1 MIVIHYK
8 ILLLNFIP
16 TGNNIVTDGWIG
28 YNFLNNIGYT
38 RYEHNHGR
46 GDWGNG
52 EESTSSETI
61 WSVLKGGIIDT
72 YKAIQ
77 NKDFMFFL
85 KEQEFKYKN
94 KKMTY
99 DEIIN
104 EFLECYNLVKLIG
117 VENIDD
123 TVDTFLSNNYFTSVD
138 NDNSSDSDN

>member
-1 MIVIHYK
+1 M
-8 ILLLNFIP
+8 
-16 TGNNIVTDGWIG
+16 
-28 YNFLNNIGYT
+28 NNIGYT
-38 RYEHNHGR
+38 RYEHNYGR

-52 EESTSSETI
+52 EESTSSSETI

-94 KKMTY
+94 RKLNY

-117 VENIDD
+117 VENIGD
-123 TVDTFLSNNYFTSVD
+123 TDDTFLSNNYFTSVD

>member
-1 MIVIHYK
+1 MNIIMESVIGEMEK
-8 ILLLNFIP
+8 NQLLLKRF
-16 TGNNIVTDGWIG
+16 GN
-28 YNFLNNIGYT
+28 
-38 RYEHNHGR
+38 
-46 GDWGNG
+46 
-52 EESTSSETI
+52 
-61 WSVLKGGIIDT
+61 VLKGGIIDT

-77 NKDFMFFL
+77 NKDFMFFF

-94 KKMTY
+94 RKLNY

-123 TVDTFLSNNYFTSVD
+123 TDDTFLSNNYFTSVD